1 MIAFNP
7 LEEEKRVQTDVLF
20 FTVCKGQPGCEA
32 RSFVYFFA
40 GEYELKSILPLVE
53 GNARRKAVE
62 LLHEYIERRHSH
74 FAAALPSLRFV
85 EASEEF
91 PAWYSTALLACPWN
105 LRESFYDLR
114 ERVHSE
120 HLIALLD
127 QAFDRPL
134 SAELSRAPSLS
145 WRVPAPTD
153 RGSSFGFLKE
163 HTCVPPVRNVR

>member
-1 MIAFNP
+1 MNDQLISVLAPDRDILYFEPRLVIAFNP
-7 LEEEKRVQTDVLF
+7 LEEEKKVQTDVLL
-20 FTVCKGQPGCEA
+20 FTVCKGQPGFEA

-40 GEYELKSILPLVE
+40 GAYELKSILPLVE

-85 EASEEF
+85 EASAEF

-114 ERVHSE
+114 TRIHSE

-127 QAFDRPL
+127 QAFEQTIVCRI
-134 SAELSRAPSLS
+134 E
-145 WRVPAPTD
+145 
-153 RGSSFGFLKE
+153 
-163 HTCVPPVRNVR
+163 